1 MSFRLKAPFALFTS
15 LAILLGTVL
24 AVPAMAN
31 PNYPSAA
38 EVAAAKRNVV
48 EKQKMIER
56 IENLIADLEDEVE
69 GLNREASIK
78 AEIFNVAQE
87 EFEIVERKVKVLE
100 KQAKAALAEADQAA
114 EQLGQI
120 ASQMLRNGSGGT
132 SLNLFLNS
140 GEAEDLLY
148 QLGAQEKLAEQTELI
163 YQKSLERQRLAKA
176 LTDELAAAQE
186 ELKAKAQVAKKAFDE
201 AQAAANAV
209 EAKVAE
215 NKRQNRIFYNQLAS
229 LKDTAAD
236 LERQR
241 AEGLAWERRQAAG
254 TRVPEAPELYKVGPP
269 NQEKVERVIAFAR
282 AQLGKPYVLGGR
294 GPNVWDCS
302 GLTMKAYEAAGI
314 YIGTHSVSNQF
325 INAMDKRQLVPV
337 RNVEAGDLVFWST
350 SNDHLNRGY
359 GDKYHMGI
367 YIGGGLILDAPNP
380 SNFISSL
387 LRNIVN
393 VLDVIPALVLC
404 WYAKN
409 LLVHSAIVFHWKYAH
424 GTNVH
429 NNAWEHWEL
438 KKYEGIK
445 RVTVAA

>member
-1 MSFRLKAPFALFTS
+1 MSFRLKAPFALLTS
-15 LAILLGTVL
+15 LALLLGTVL

-31 PNYPSAA
+31 PNYPTAA

-48 EKQKMIER
+48 EKQKMIVR

-69 GLNREASIK
+69 VLNREASIK

-132 SLNLFLNS
+132 SLNLFLNP
-140 GEAEDLLY
+140 GEADDLLY

-186 ELKAKAQVAKKAFDE
+186 ELEAKAEVAKKAFDE

-254 TRVPEAPELYKVGPP
+254 TRVP
-269 NQEKVERVIAFAR
+269 
-282 AQLGKPYVLGGR
+282 
-294 GPNVWDCS
+294 
-302 GLTMKAYEAAGI
+302 
-314 YIGTHSVSNQF
+314 
-325 INAMDKRQLVPV
+325 
-337 RNVEAGDLVFWST
+337 
-350 SNDHLNRGY
+350 
-359 GDKYHMGI
+359 
-367 YIGGGLILDAPNP
+367 
-380 SNFISSL
+380 
-387 LRNIVN
+387 
-393 VLDVIPALVLC
+393 
-404 WYAKN
+404 
-409 LLVHSAIVFHWKYAH
+409 
-424 GTNVH
+424 
-429 NNAWEHWEL
+429 
-438 KKYEGIK
+438 
-445 RVTVAA
+445 

>member
-1 MSFRLKAPFALFTS
+1 MSFRLRAPFALFMS

-48 EKQKMIER
+48 DKQKMIER

-69 GLNREASIK
+69 VLNREASIK

-87 EFEIVERKVKVLE
+87 EFEIIERKVKVLE

-132 SLNLFLNS
+132 SLNLFLNPD
-140 GEAEDLLY
+140 EADDLLY

-176 LTDELAAAQE
+176 LTDELAAAE
-186 ELKAKAQVAKKAFDE
+186 KELEAKAEVAKKAFNE

-254 TRVPEAPELYKVGPP
+254 TRVPEAPELYKVGAP
-269 NQEKVERVIAFAR
+269 NQDKVDRVIAFAR
-282 AQLGKPYVLGGR
+282 AQLGKPYILGAR
-294 GPNVWDCS
+294 GPNAWDCS
-302 GLTMKAYEAAGI
+302 GLTMKAYEAAGT

-325 INAMDKRQLVPV
+325 INAMDKRQLVPLRDV
-337 RNVEAGDLVFWST
+337 AAGDLIFWST
-350 SNDHLNRGY
+350 SNNHLNRGY
-359 GDKYHMGI
+359 GDKYHIGI

-380 SNFISSL
+380 SKPVRI
-387 LRNIVN
+387 
-393 VLDVIPALVLC
+393 IPMNQRLGEMVP
-404 WYAKN
+404 YAARP
-409 LLVHSAIVFHWKYAH
+409 SA
-424 GTNVH
+424 
-429 NNAWEHWEL
+429 
-438 KKYEGIK
+438 
-445 RVTVAA
+445 

>member
-1 MSFRLKAPFALFTS
+1 MSFRLKAPFALLTS
-15 LAILLGTVL
+15 LALLLGTVL

-31 PNYPSAA
+31 PNYPTAA

-69 GLNREASIK
+69 ELNREASIK

-100 KQAKAALAEADQAA
+100 KQAKAALAEADLAA

-140 GEAEDLLY
+140 GEADDLLY

-176 LTDELAAAQE
+176 LTDELASAQA
-186 ELKAKAQVAKKAFDE
+186 ELEAKAEVAKKAFDE

-215 NKRQNRIFYNQLAS
+215 NKRQNRIFYSQLAS

-254 TRVPEAPELYKVGPP
+254 TSIPEAPELYKVSAP
-269 NQEKVERVIAFAR
+269 NQEKVEQVIAFAR

-325 INAMDKRQLVPV
+325 ITAMDKRQLVPV
-337 RNVEAGDLVFWST
+337 RSVEAGDLVFWST

-359 GDKYHMGI
+359 GDKYHIGI

-380 SNFISSL
+380 SKPVRI
-387 LRNIVN
+387 
-393 VLDVIPALVLC
+393 IPMNQRLGEMVP
-404 WYAKN
+404 YAARP
-409 LLVHSAIVFHWKYAH
+409 SAI
-424 GTNVH
+424 
-429 NNAWEHWEL
+429 
-438 KKYEGIK
+438 
-445 RVTVAA
+445 R

>member
-1 MSFRLKAPFALFTS
+1 
-15 LAILLGTVL
+15 
-24 AVPAMAN
+24 
-31 PNYPSAA
+31 
-38 EVAAAKRNVV
+38 
-48 EKQKMIER
+48 MIER

-69 GLNREASIK
+69 VLNREASIK

-87 EFEIVERKVKVLE
+87 EFEIIERKVKVLE

-132 SLNLFLNS
+132 SLNLFLNP
-140 GEAEDLLY
+140 GEADDLLY

-176 LTDELAAAQE
+176 LTDELAAAQA
-186 ELKAKAQVAKKAFDE
+186 ELEAKAEIAKKAFDE

-254 TRVPEAPELYKVGPP
+254 TRVPEAPELYKVGAP
-269 NQEKVERVIAFAR
+269 NQDKVDRVIAFAR
-282 AQLGKPYVLGGR
+282 AQLGKPYILGAR
-294 GPNVWDCS
+294 GPNAWDCS
-302 GLTMKAYEAAGI
+302 GLTMKAYEAAGT

-325 INAMDKRQLVPV
+325 INAMDKRQLVPLRDV
-337 RNVEAGDLVFWST
+337 AAGDLIFWST
-350 SNDHLNRGY
+350 SNNHLNRGY
-359 GDKYHMGI
+359 GDKYHIGI

-380 SNFISSL
+380 SKPVRI
-387 LRNIVN
+387 
-393 VLDVIPALVLC
+393 IPMNQRLGEMVP
-404 WYAKN
+404 YAARP
-409 LLVHSAIVFHWKYAH
+409 SA
-424 GTNVH
+424 
-429 NNAWEHWEL
+429 
-438 KKYEGIK
+438 
-445 RVTVAA
+445 